1 VHRAAL
7 RRLFFEILQRG
18 TAESRKLNSSA
29 FAKASAFAKRFRRCQ
44 GYGGLDGGQDGGQ
57 VDEVEIA

>member
-1 VHRAAL
+1 
-7 RRLFFEILQRG
+7 
-18 TAESRKLNSSA
+18 LNSSA